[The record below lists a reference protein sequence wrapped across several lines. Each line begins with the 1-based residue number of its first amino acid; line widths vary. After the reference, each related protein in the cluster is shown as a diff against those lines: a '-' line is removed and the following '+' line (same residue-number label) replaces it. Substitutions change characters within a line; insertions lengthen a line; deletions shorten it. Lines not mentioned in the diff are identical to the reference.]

1 MKKIFG
7 LLLVLTLALSCM
19 LVSCNTEDINA
30 KSEGVMTYAEY
41 AAAELDTKVVI
52 EAYVQAKQIYNTEY
66 KNTTLYLQDGEGAYF
81 VYRLACTESE
91 YDAIKVGNKV
101 KVTGYKSEWSGEV
114 EITDATIS
122 VVSGNYVA
130 KAFDATSIAGDEKA
144 LLARQNQLVAF
155 KNAEITEIE
164 FKNGEPGN
172 DIYVTA
178 KIGTATI
185 EFCLESDLVTPGSD
199 VYKTVEALKA
209 GDKVDIE
216 CFLYWYNGA
225 NPHIIGVTAK

>member
-19 LVSCNTEDINA
+19 LVSCNSEDINA

-41 AAAELDTKVVI
+41 AAAEMDSQVVI
-52 EAYVQAKQIYNTEY
+52 EAYVQAKQIYNATY
-66 KNTTLYLQDGEGAYF
+66 GNTTLYLQDGEGAYF
-81 VYRLACTESE
+81 VYRLPCTQSE

-101 KVTGYKSEWSGEV
+101 KVTGYKSAWSGEV
-114 EITDATIS
+114 EIVDPTIS
-122 VVSGNYVA
+122 VIGGNYIA
-130 KAFDATSIAGDEKA
+130 KAFDATSIAGDEEA

-155 KNAEITEIE
+155 KNAEIVSIE
-164 FKNGEPGN
+164 FKSGEPGD

-178 KIGTATI
+178 KVGTATI
-185 EFCLESDLVTPGSD
+185 SFCLEVDLITADTD
-199 VYKTVEALKA
+199 VYNTVKALNA

-216 CFLYWYNGA
+216 CFLYWYNA
-225 NPHIIGVTAK
+225 PNPHIIGVTVK